1 MTSKSIISF
10 QTSDVMP
17 AHLMSGASLGN
28 ENVSS
33 SDMAIPVLALA
44 QAMSPEMKKSDSK
57 FIKGLEMGHVFN
69 KLTGEFWD
77 TMYVLNLKFETGFTI
92 FKKREEGGG
101 FEGNHESLAA
111 ANQHLADNGLNE
123 AVHDIVETAVHTVA
137 YLDDTGA
144 NPTVAKIYMSGANKK
159 VSDAWN
165 TALASYETDRFGTVW
180 ALESVE
186 EMNRKGQ
193 GYQVFKASNKGFPTA
208 ELYAEARAT
217 YFAMKGMTDPTIH

>member
-1 MTSKSIISF
+1 MTTKSVISF
-10 QTSDVMP
+10 QPADVMP
-17 AHLMSGASLGN
+17 AHLMGGTGLGN

-57 FIKGLEMGHVFN
+57 HIKGLEMGHVFN
-69 KLTGEFWD
+69 KLTGEFWE
-77 TMYVLNLKFETGFTI
+77 TMFVLNLKFETGFTI

-111 ANQHLADNGLNE
+111 ATQHLADNGLNE
-123 AVHDIVETAVHTVA
+123 AVHDIVETSVHTVA

-165 TALASYETDRFGTVW
+165 TALASYDCDRFGTVW

-193 GYQVFKASNKGFPTA
+193 GYQVFKATNKGVVTP

-217 YFAMKGMTDPTIH
+217 YFAMKGMTDPTTH